1 MNKSVINRLKIQL
14 ADELIVLE
22 DGYKYYY
29 PTKRGALSASALR
42 DIADTLDAINKDWG
56 KQVHDELMK
65 EREHD

>member
-1 MNKSVINRLKIQL
+1 MERLNTTGGNVKL
-14 ADELIVLE
+14 EDEIISLE

-42 DIADTLDAINKDWG
+42 DIADTLDALNKDWD

-65 EREHD
+65 EREGT